1 MNKVTNFLCLSLLL
15 LGATA
20 AGMNN
25 PEEQLLG
32 AARRGNL
39 GEVKELIAQGA
50 SADLKDCLKCGPL
63 YYAAM
68 YGHVAVCKLLI
79 DEKAS
84 IDAKSHIGW
93 TPLNI
98 ASMNGREDVCRFLID
113 VELEPV
119 IKDKA
124 AIVTFLGIVR
134 NRKRNLPCHMHYDV
148 AKIIGRQAFV
158 TVQQSK
164 RSLIDQVNQLGA
176 RAKVQWLAYANK
188 QMNSVNK

>member
-15 LGATA
+15 LGASA
-20 AGMNN
+20 LGMNN
-25 PEEQLLG
+25 GDAQLLD
-32 AARRGNL
+32 ATRDGNL
-39 GEVKELIAQGA
+39 EKVKELIAQGA

-148 AKIIGRQAFV
+148 AKIIDRQAFEIV
-158 TVQQSK
+158 RQKNWSVINK
-164 RSLIDQVNQLGA
+164 LKYP
-176 RAKVQWLAYANK
+176 AKAKWLAYLNQ